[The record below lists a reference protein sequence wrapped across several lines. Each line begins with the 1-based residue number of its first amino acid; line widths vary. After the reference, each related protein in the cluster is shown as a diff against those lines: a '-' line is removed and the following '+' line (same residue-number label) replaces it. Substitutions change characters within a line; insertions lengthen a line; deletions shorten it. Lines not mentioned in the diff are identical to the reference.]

1 MSKYCDWDYSM
12 KRNPDIL
19 IGCGLLLFCGFA
31 AWRTLKVTVP
41 PEDTIAGTT
50 FVPWLMIGGIFLL
63 ALVLIGRAMR
73 SAVSTGTVSVPNRS
87 TLFRMGL
94 FTLLMIAY
102 AFSFMKVGYIASTL
116 VVFVLGLLLLRE
128 RRLPVLILFPLV
140 MTGAIYLG
148 FTKSLGVWL
157 P

>member
-1 MSKYCDWDYSM
+1 M

-19 IGCGLLLFCGFA
+19 IGIGLLLFCAFT

-50 FVPWLMIGGIFLL
+50 FVPWLMIGGIVVLS
-63 ALVLIGRAMR
+63 LVLIGRAILR
-73 SAVSTGTVSVPNRS
+73 TAAIEAVQMPDRS
-87 TLFRMGL
+87 TLVRMGL
-94 FTLLMIAY
+94 FTLLMVAY
-102 AFSFMKVGYIASTL
+102 AFMFMKVGYIASTL
-116 VVFVLGLLLLRE
+116 VVFVVGLILFRETRLL
-128 RRLPVLILFPLV
+128 VLILFPLV